1 MISEQLLAKLE
12 DQNKKDPTQAIIR
25 KALYKTALK
34 DFARVMEADQ
44 DHKFRFSN
52 EIKTLPITNQKQ
64 SGRCWIFAG
73 LNFLRERVANSLGLK
88 EFEFSQNYVAFYDKL
103 EKINYFFYA
112 IDDFLTAKVDDRV
125 LLHLLTTGI
134 QDGGQWQMFA
144 NVVEKYGLVP
154 KEVMPESFQSSAT
167 YQLNNLINIKLR
179 KYALDARTLAANNQT
194 NKINALK
201 ETTLKELYNL
211 LVATLGMPPKS
222 FNFEY
227 VTKDGEYHI
236 EEGLTPKEFYNKYVG
251 LDLNDYVSVINS
263 PTVDKPFYN
272 TYTIEYL
279 GNVIG
284 AEREVVHLNL
294 PMDELKQLIIKQILD
309 NETVW
314 FGSDVSFDGER
325 TEGIW
330 DDKQYDFAGS
340 LGLNLT
346 LDKAQ
351 KLDYRIAQMNH
362 AMTLTGVNLINKK
375 PNKWKIQNSW
385 GDTAGLKGYY
395 LCSDSWFDKY
405 VFQAVINKKHLNEK
419 QLAAWE
425 KKPKKVKPWDP
436 MGSLAD

>member
-1 MISEQLLAKLE
+1 MISEQLLTKLE
-12 DQNKKDPTQAIIR
+12 EQNKKDPTQAIIR
-25 KALYKTALK
+25 KALYKTSLK

-73 LNFLRERVANSLGLK
+73 LNFLREKVANDLGLK

-112 IDDFLTAKVDDRV
+112 IDDFLNAKQDDRTLV
-125 LLHLLTTGI
+125 HLLTTGI

-167 YQLNNLINIKLR
+167 YQLNHLINIKLR
-179 KYALDARTLAANNQT
+179 KYALDARLLAQNNQS

-211 LVATLGMPPKS
+211 LVATLGMPPKQ
-222 FNFEY
+222 FAFEY
-227 VTKDGEYHI
+227 TNKDGQYHY
-236 EEGLTPKEFYNKYVG
+236 EDGLTPKEFYQKYVNIN
-251 LDLNDYVSVINS
+251 LNDYVSVINS

-272 TYTIEYL
+272 TYTVEYL

-284 AEREVVHLNL
+284 AEKEVVHLNL
-294 PMDELKQLIIKQILD
+294 PMDEMKELIIKQIKD

-325 TEGIW
+325 VEGIW
-330 DDKQYDFAGS
+330 DDKQFDFAGS

-351 KLDYRIAQMNH
+351 KLDYRVAQMNH
-362 AMTLTGVNLINKK
+362 AMTLTGVNLIKNKAT
-375 PNKWKIQNSW
+375 KWKIQNSW
-385 GDTAGLKGYY
+385 GESAGQKGYY

-419 QLAAWE
+419 QLLAAE

>member
-201 ETTLKELYNL
+201 ETTLKNY
-211 LVATLGMPPKS
+211 
-222 FNFEY
+222 
-227 VTKDGEYHI
+227 
-236 EEGLTPKEFYNKYVG
+236 
-251 LDLNDYVSVINS
+251 
-263 PTVDKPFYN
+263 
-272 TYTIEYL
+272 
-279 GNVIG
+279 
-284 AEREVVHLNL
+284 
-294 PMDELKQLIIKQILD
+294 II
-309 NETVW
+309 
-314 FGSDVSFDGER
+314 
-325 TEGIW
+325 
-330 DDKQYDFAGS
+330 Y
-340 LGLNLT
+340 
-346 LDKAQ
+346 
-351 KLDYRIAQMNH
+351 
-362 AMTLTGVNLINKK
+362 
-375 PNKWKIQNSW
+375 
-385 GDTAGLKGYY
+385 
-395 LCSDSWFDKY
+395 
-405 VFQAVINKKHLNEK
+405 
-419 QLAAWE
+419 
-425 KKPKKVKPWDP
+425 
-436 MGSLAD
+436 